1 MTLRRRHFLQLAAGA
16 LATPAVSRLGL
27 AQGYPSKPIRML
39 VGFPPGNAPDI
50 MARLFAQSMSERLG
64 QQVVVENRPGA
75 ASNIAVE
82 ATVQAPPDGY
92 TILMTILTNVFNMTL
107 YPNLRFNFIEDVAAV
122 AGIADAPYLLLVNP
136 KVPAKSVT
144 ELIAYAKANPGKI
157 NFASGGNGSS
167 NHIFTEWFKA
177 LAGIDIVHVPY
188 RGPYIPDVL
197 TNQVQ
202 MVISPIPQA
211 IQYHRNGELRTLGV
225 STAKPLA
232 GLPGVPTID
241 ASLPG
246 YVALGWYGLGAPKN
260 TPPEIVST
268 LNKVVNESLADPKI
282 KEKLAGMSVQPMPMT
297 PAESAKFVSDEHK
310 KWSKV
315 IKDAGVKLS

>member
-1 MTLRRRHFLQLAAGA
+1 MKLRRRHFLQLAAGA
-16 LATPAVSRLGL
+16 LATPAVSRFGY
-27 AQGYPSKPIRML
+27 AQTFPSKPIRFL

-136 KVPAKSVT
+136 KVPAKTVP

-167 NHIFTEWFKA
+167 NHIFTEWFKT

-188 RGPYIPDVL
+188 RGP
-197 TNQVQ
+197 
-202 MVISPIPQA
+202 M
-211 IQYHRNGELRTLGV
+211 
-225 STAKPLA
+225 
-232 GLPGVPTID
+232 
-241 ASLPG
+241 
-246 YVALGWYGLGAPKN
+246 
-260 TPPEIVST
+260 
-268 LNKVVNESLADPKI
+268 
-282 KEKLAGMSVQPMPMT
+282 
-297 PAESAKFVSDEHK
+297 F
-310 KWSKV
+310 
-315 IKDAGVKLS
+315 